1 MGLLGPIGP
10 HSLVYGSTGP
20 YRAPMALL
28 VYWPY
33 MGPTGLL
40 GLTGPMYWSTGP
52 CRPVG
57 PVGPYPALLII
68 KYEVH

>member
-1 MGLLGPIGP
+1 
-10 HSLVYGSTGP
+10 
-20 YRAPMALL
+20 MALL